1 MNDAIGLSSEYNVDQ
16 WVFIAKEKS
25 VCMFAGG
32 RGMGTGKITE
42 KQHPGWGGSGQANL
56 RAF

>member
-42 KQHPGWGGSGQANL
+42 KQHPG
-56 RAF
+56 

>member
-1 MNDAIGLSSEYNVDQ
+1 MNDAIGLSSEYNVDH

-32 RGMGTGKITE
+32 G
-42 KQHPGWGGSGQANL
+42 GWGWEKSQRSNIQGEGVLAKPT
-56 RAF
+56 